1 MNKIPFEERKAVYD
15 AMDEKVCRLKRRMAD
30 DAHDLIR
37 RTDVV
42 GKITSAEMQAQFRE
56 MSGSEAYTAFIP
68 ALNDAPTIDAVSVVR
83 CEKCLWYKPAHF
95 RADDGTETPWD
106 GTISLGMSD
115 GRKGIYIG
123 GKCKHER
130 NTSYGET
137 DKAFR
142 KPYHFCSFGERR
154 SE

>member
-1 MNKIPFEERKAVYD
+1 MRLID
-15 AMDEKVCRLKRRMAD
+15 ADELFTTPVPLSRGN
-30 DAHDLIR
+30 
-37 RTDVV
+37 
-42 GKITSAEMQAQFRE
+42 GKPLTSVWAYIVDQITH
-56 MSGSEAYTAFIP
+56 
-68 ALNDAPTIDAVSVVR
+68 APTIDAVPVVR

-95 RADDGTETPWD
+95 RADDGTETPCD

-154 SE
+154 SDD